1 MARRARKSSVEPTTI
16 QVLHV
21 WNRCVRQA
29 RLCGIDPVTGI
40 DREYRKQWSRQ
51 RLEHLAGIFA
61 IEVLTYA
68 ILENHTHQ
76 VLRSRPDVA
85 RRWTPET
92 IARRW
97 LSITPKYDRRTGKVL
112 EPTAKAIQAIVN
124 DVKLVEK
131 LRHRLSDVSWWMRY
145 YAQHI
150 AVRANREDDTKGHF
164 WEQRFMAHVLI
175 DEEAILKCMLYVD
188 LNLVRAGIADSI
200 EDSDYT
206 GAKDRLDDL
215 RIHLATEGTLEMRME
230 YGSETLQWE
239 RLDPKISGW
248 LSPIEIDTTRPQGVD
263 EQATPSPESTEV
275 RPARRASNRG
285 VFRISLPKY
294 LLLLDLVGRERRKD
308 ATGFIPPT
316 TVSVLEQLSIEP
328 TGFIESVLMFGR
340 RFRTRIYSRPSEK
353 VPPPSNRPVA
363 SLAF

>member
-1 MARRARKSSVEPTTI
+1 MARRTRKSSVDPSTI

-61 IEVLTYA
+61 IEVLTFA

-76 VLRSRPDVA
+76 VLRSRPDIA
-85 RRWTPET
+85 RSWTPET

-97 LSITPKYDRRTGKVL
+97 LSITPKYDRRTGEVL
-112 EPTAKAIQAIVN
+112 EPTPEAVQTIVN
-124 DVKLVEK
+124 DIKLVEK
-131 LRHRLSDVSWWMRY
+131 LRRRLSDVSWWMRY

-150 AVRANREDDTKGHF
+150 AVRANREDEAKGHF
-164 WEQRFMAHVLI
+164 WEQRFMAHVLS
-175 DEEAILKCMLYVD
+175 DEESILKCMLYVD

-215 RIHLATEGTLEMRME
+215 RVQLATGEPLEIRLE
-230 YGSETLQWE
+230 CGSETLKWE
-239 RLDPKISGW
+239 RLDPKFSGW
-248 LSPIEIDTTRPQGVD
+248 LSPIEIDVTKPQVVD
-263 EQATPSPESTEV
+263 EQSSSSDSTVV
-275 RPARRASNRG
+275 RRARRVSDRG
-285 VFRISLPKY
+285 VLRVSLPKY
-294 LLLLDLVGRERRKD
+294 LFLLDLVGRERRKD
-308 ATGFIPPT
+308 ATGIIPPT
-316 TVSVLEQLSIEP
+316 AISVLAHLSIEP

-340 RFRTRIYSRPSEK
+340 RFKTRIYKRSVEK
-353 VPPPSNRPVA
+353 VDTPNKCPEARVA
-363 SLAF
+363 M